1 MKYTTHND
9 TSKGHR
15 ININGTCLQGYIVST
30 YQKLV
35 QLFGEPTKGDEYK
48 VDAEWIIRFPC
59 PTNEVSDQA
68 NDGIVCTIYNWK
80 NGKAY
85 CGEGGEEVANIVEWN
100 VGGHSKKGLW
110 MLMEILE
117 GNPDDIEK
125 KRLQDEIKELK
136 RERDRIRATIA
147 MERGK
152 AILELRSAI
161 KIIDPIPLDM

>member
-15 ININGTCLQGYIVST
+15 ININGTCFQGYITCT
-30 YQKLV
+30 YEKLV

-59 PTNEVSDQA
+59 PPDEVSDQD

-85 CGEGGEEVANIVEWN
+85 CGEEGEEVVNIAEWH
-100 VGGHSKKGLW
+100 VGGHSKKALW
-110 MLMEILE
+110 MLMEVLE
-117 GNPDDIEK
+117 GSPEEIEK
-125 KRLQDEIKELK
+125 KRLQDEIAQLK
-136 RERDRIRATIA
+136 RQKQTIMSIMQHERNRLV
-147 MERGK
+147 
-152 AILELRSAI
+152 LELQSAI
-161 KIIDPIPLDM
+161 KIINEM